1 MQGQLNLSLVL
12 CCGIATLQGVSN
24 DSGDETIQVVAQDL
38 DGSQVHIQQL
48 FVLTGGI
55 QVLVEL
61 QDLLLQG
68 VQAAQMDLVSSFLTA
83 PVLLASHG
91 GVGGCAAGGGGSVC
105 QGEGNLIL
113 GFRLLPGFQGSSF
126 LYPSPDNSPTL
137 DPRTASPTR
146 RWWGTAWDRDLQ
158 SLR

>member
-55 QVLVEL
+55 HLLVEV

-68 VQAAQMDLVSSFLTA
+68 VQAMQMDLAFLL
-83 PVLLASHG
+83 PKLLLLCLLHMVVVVVLLLLLLL
-91 GVGGCAAGGGGSVC
+91 CLSV
-105 QGEGNLIL
+105 LV
-113 GFRLLPGFQGSSF
+113 RVLL
-126 LYPSPDNSPTL
+126 L
-137 DPRTASPTR
+137 
-146 RWWGTAWDRDLQ
+146 
-158 SLR
+158 